1 MMKRVNK
8 FVQFETKPKLTYK
21 ELKAL
26 NEVDKK
32 EYMNNILLKDKQIKA
47 HLELNIEKVEDAA
60 DEII

>member
-32 EYMNNILLKDKQIKA
+32 EYMNNILLKDK
-47 HLELNIEKVEDAA
+47 
-60 DEII
+60 